1 MLMLSSTDSESPQS
15 PTTWTRIGKAVR
27 LYWHWPVLVG
37 VVLYIVFRFWPPT
50 IDLEP
55 PGNAA
60 PTFAHETIDG
70 AMFRTADHAGQVM
83 VVNVWATWCPPCR
96 VELPGFVELQNEW
109 GSEVQ
114 FVGLAT
120 DQQGAR
126 VVKPFAEEQG
136 LNYPQIASGPLAYQH
151 FPGEAVPRTYV
162 IDTNGDIR
170 YKHVGFMP
178 KSTLNRVLR
187 ALT

>member
-1 MLMLSSTDSESPQS
+1 MVQ
-15 PTTWTRIGKAVR
+15 A
-27 LYWHWPVLVG
+27 YWHWPVLAG
-37 VVLYIVFRFWPPT
+37 VLLYVVFRFWPPT
-50 IDLEP
+50 INLQP

-60 PTFAHETIDG
+60 PTFAHETIEG
-70 AMFRTADHAGQVM
+70 TMFRTADYAGRVM

-96 VELPGFVELQNEW
+96 VELPGFVELQDEW

-120 DQQGAR
+120 DQQGVR
-126 VVKPFAEEQG
+126 VVKPFAEEQE
-136 LNYPQIASGPLAYQH
+136 LNYPQIASGALAYRH

-162 IDTNGDIR
+162 IDTDGDIR
-170 YKHVGFMP
+170 YEHVGFMP

-187 ALT
+187 ALN

>member
-1 MLMLSSTDSESPQS
+1 MAASQQAESSTLGH
-15 PTTWTRIGKAVR
+15 RVR
-27 LYWHWPVLVG
+27 RLVRAYWHWPILLG
-37 VVLYIVFRFWPPT
+37 VTLYIVFRFWPPT
-50 IDLEP
+50 IDLAP

-60 PTFAHETIDG
+60 PSFAHETIDG
-70 AMFRTADHAGQVM
+70 AMFRTADHADQIM

-109 GSEVQ
+109 GDDVQ

-136 LNYPQIASGPLAYQH
+136 LNYPQIASGALAYHH

-162 IDTNGDIR
+162 IDARGDIR
-170 YKHVGFMP
+170 YEHVGFMP
-178 KSTLNRVLR
+178 KSTLDRVLH
-187 ALT
+187 ALH